1 MSKVKPVSLRTGAMT
16 KEEEANR
23 KIAEN
28 TLKGNKQIPQT
39 PPTDLCSK
47 GKKVYKEIIES
58 VPKDFLNNTDIHT
71 VSIVADAIAN
81 MQKCR
86 EILKKEGLIV
96 EYTNNSGAVNK
107 DQNKA
112 ILIYQKYSEI
122 FHKFAGEL
130 GLSPSARSKLALM
143 LNEEIAKESDPLLRV
158 LGRT

>member
-1 MSKVKPVSLRTGAMT
+1 M
-16 KEEEANR
+16 
-23 KIAEN
+23 
-28 TLKGNKQIPQT
+28 
-39 PPTDLCSK
+39 
-47 GKKVYKEIIES
+47 
-58 VPKDFLNNTDIHT
+58 
-71 VSIVADAIAN
+71 ADAIAN

-86 EILKKEGLIV
+86 DIIQKDGLIV

-143 LNEEIAKESDPLLRV
+143 LNEEIERESDPLLKI
-158 LGRT
+158 LGKA